1 MLEYRRS
8 LRDDEV
14 QHIKGVVEKFLER
27 EQRRKEEAEKEMA
40 EESWN
45 QNVVFTGCNMFVF
58 VY

>member
-45 QNVVFTGCNMFVF
+45 QNVVFTG
-58 VY
+58 

>member
-1 MLEYRRS
+1 MLSEKPWLENDIMLEYRRS

-40 EESWN
+40 EES
-45 QNVVFTGCNMFVF
+45 
-58 VY
+58 